1 MADAPD
7 LGSGVERRTKAF
19 PGLMTEMMLMGE
31 ESGRLPS
38 IMETLAIFYQEQI
51 NQFLARF
58 SAMIDPILICGI
70 GGIIAI
76 IVLSIFLPIFKMSQI
91 GG

>member
-1 MADAPD
+1 
-7 LGSGVERRTKAF
+7 
-19 PGLMTEMMLMGE
+19 MTEMMLMGE

-38 IMETLAIFYQEQI
+38 IMDTLALFYQEQV

-58 SAMIDPILICGI
+58 SALIDPILIVGI
-70 GGIIAI
+70 GSIIAV